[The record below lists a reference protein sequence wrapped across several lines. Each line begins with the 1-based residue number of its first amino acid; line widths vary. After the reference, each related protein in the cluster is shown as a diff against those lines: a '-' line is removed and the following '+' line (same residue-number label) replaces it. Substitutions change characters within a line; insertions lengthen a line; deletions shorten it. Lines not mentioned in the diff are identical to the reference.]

1 MVNVC
6 TPEQMA
12 QRIAGIQKGCEEGIR
27 KGLVKVCAIAET
39 QAKKNLTP
47 GSTPYKFAPF
57 DTGLLRGHIGY
68 SIEMKS
74 VDDWLARIGVEA
86 NVKNTEG
93 IEVDTYA
100 LYVHEGTRPHYA
112 PMDAIREW
120 AERKSRGGKDFPWFA
135 IWLKI
140 AKEGTEAKPFL
151 TDAIEAT
158 QDKYMPVI
166 EQEYQKVLIQYAA
179 RYV

>member
-1 MVNVC
+1 MADVC

-12 QRIAGIQKGCEEGIR
+12 QRIIGIQKGCEEGIR
-27 KGLVKVCAIAET
+27 RGLVRAAAIAET

-47 GSTPYKFAPF
+47 GSTPYQYAPF

-68 SIEMKS
+68 SVEVKS
-74 VDDWLARIGVEA
+74 TDEWIARIGVEA
-86 NVKNTEG
+86 NVKNDEG

-112 PMDAIREW
+112 PMDAIRKW
-120 AERKSRGGKDFPWFA
+120 AERKSRGGSSFPWYA

-158 QDKYMPVI
+158 QDQYKPI
-166 EQEYQKVLIQYAA
+166 IDQEYAKALVQYCA
-179 RYV
+179 RYG

>member
-1 MVNVC
+1 MATIC

-12 QRIAGIQKGCEEGIR
+12 QRILGIKKGCEDGIR
-27 KGLVKVCAIAET
+27 KGLVRSAAIAET

-47 GSTPYKFAPF
+47 GSTPYTNAPF

-68 SIEMKS
+68 SVEVVSTDEWI
-74 VDDWLARIGVEA
+74 ARVGVEA
-86 NVKNTEG
+86 DVKNSEG

-100 LYVHEGTRPHYA
+100 LYVHEGTRPHFA
-112 PMDAIREW
+112 PMEAIQKW
-120 AERKSRGGKDFPWFA
+120 AERKSRGGSDFPWYA

-140 AKEGTEAKPFL
+140 AREGTEPKPFL
-151 TDAIEAT
+151 MDAIEAT
-158 QDKYMPVI
+158 QDQYKAI
-166 EQEYQKVLIQYAA
+166 IDQEYAKALVQYAA